1 MAAGRQDPKQDP
13 LRGWRV
19 RFLIRAAGLNLL
31 WEQIWPRLLPPL
43 AICGLFVAVALLD
56 LLPMLPFWL
65 HIVALA
71 LFAGI
76 FGYSLRGLMIG
87 GYGVHENDARRRV
100 ETDSGIA
107 HRPLAA
113 LDDTPIAFDGAD
125 RADGAETLWRLHL
138 ARMTALLARL
148 RVGLPSP
155 GMARRDPHALRAAL
169 VLILVIAGA
178 AGAGDALARLER
190 ALVPQP
196 GAVALAETNVD
207 LWITPPAYTGLAPI
221 FLESAKRKPTEKKVA
236 AVKDGDT
243 LPAEPIAPAPAVR
256 VPVGSTFL
264 AQMSHGDSVAV
275 LQIGKRQA
283 AFQALDAA
291 VPEAGA
297 RVEGTFEAADAGVDG
312 LSVSIGG
319 RLAVSWPV
327 RIEADKPPEV
337 EFTQPPKNQG
347 RGLLRVEFEARDD
360 FGLAKVGMTI
370 RNPEGWPVPG
380 GDDKVS
386 IGLPAPGLGT
396 PLVKGTTSQDLT
408 AHPWAGTAVQIS
420 LQADDAAGQHGKSDP
435 VAIILPARTFNHPVA
450 RAIIAARK
458 KLNRPTRQAAL
469 DAVAD
474 IENIAERPGHFF
486 DDTVI
491 FLTLVVARSRL
502 LHDNTAESVGA
513 VQKLLWDTALRIED
527 GEFAIADRDLQAAQ
541 KRLMEAMRNKADSKE
556 LNKLLDQL
564 QKAMNEYMQA
574 LAEHLQREGLEN
586 MPQVPSTQM
595 MESGDLQRMMDR
607 IREMMRTGS
616 IDAAKEMLAQLNRM
630 LEAMRRGAR
639 MARQPRGMNKGRK
652 MLKGLRDLSKRQQ
665 ELLDRNFREMQ
676 RRLGRQGQQGKQ
688 GQQGQQGDPKAGRM
702 AGDQEALRRA
712 LGKLMLQMDEML
724 GGIPPSMGKADRAM
738 KGAGKSLGRGDRAG
752 AVPQQTEALEQL
764 RQATE
769 GLAEQMARRMQGQMG
784 MSLGRRGQQQ
794 QRGRDPFGRRQGDGT
809 NGEIDDGAVKIPS
822 RMELRRSREILDEL
836 RRRSGDHGR
845 PKLELDYLDRLLRQF

>member
-1 MAAGRQDPKQDP
+1 MAAGREQGVRDP
-13 LRGWRV
+13 LRSWRV
-19 RFLIRAAGLNLL
+19 RVLIRAAQLNLL
-31 WEQIWPRLLPPL
+31 WERLWPRLLPPL
-43 AICGLFVAVALLD
+43 AICGMFLAVALLD
-56 LLPMLPFWL
+56 FLPMLPFWL
-65 HIVALA
+65 HIIALA

-76 FGYSLRGLMIG
+76 FGYSLRGLAG
-87 GYGVHENDARRRV
+87 GDYRVHEQAARRRV
-100 ETDSGIA
+100 ETDSGVA

-113 LDDTPIAFDGAD
+113 LDDQPVAPGDDPEA
-125 RADGAETLWRLHL
+125 ATLWRLHL
-138 ARMTALLARL
+138 ARMAALLQRL
-148 RVGLPSP
+148 RFGLPSP
-155 GMARRDPHALRAAL
+155 GMAARDPLALRAAL
-169 VLILVIAGA
+169 ILILVIAGA
-178 AGAGDALARLER
+178 AGAGDARARLER

-196 GAVALAETNVD
+196 AALTQVQTSLD
-207 LWITPPAYTGLAPI
+207 LWITPPAYTGMAPI
-221 FLESAKRKPTEKKVA
+221 FLESAQAKKVA
-236 AVKDGDT
+236 DATTTTATDT
-243 LPAEPIAPAPAVR
+243 KPEKKLIR

-264 AQMSHGDSVAV
+264 AQMSRGDANAA
-275 LQIGKRQA
+275 LQIGARQT

-297 RVEGTFEAADAGVDG
+297 RVEGTFGDADAGVDG
-312 LSVSIGG
+312 LSVTVDG
-319 RLAVSWPV
+319 RVAVSWPV
-327 RIEADKPPEV
+327 RIEADRAPEV

-380 GDDKVS
+380 GDKDVV

-396 PLVKGTTSQDLT
+396 PLVKGASSQDMT
-408 AHPWAGTAVQIS
+408 AHPWAGTGVQLYLHAV
-420 LQADDAAGQHGKSDP
+420 DAADQRGESDP
-435 VAIILPARTFNHPVA
+435 VAVILPERIFNHPVA

-458 KLNRPTRQAAL
+458 KLNRPARQAAL
-469 DAVAD
+469 DAIAD
-474 IENIAERPGHFF
+474 IERIAERPAHFF
-486 DDTVI
+486 DDTAV
-491 FLTLVVARSRL
+491 FLTLVVSRSRL
-502 LHDNTAESVGA
+502 LHDASVEA
-513 VQKLLWDTALRIED
+513 VASVQKLLWDTALRIED
-527 GEFAIADRDLQAAQ
+527 GEFAIADRSLRKAQ
-541 KRLMEAMRNKADSKE
+541 KRLMDAMRNKADQKE

-574 LAEHLQREGLEN
+574 LAEHLQREGLQD

-616 IDAAKEMLAQLNRM
+616 VEAAKQMLSQLNQM

-639 MARQPRGMNKGRK
+639 MARQPRGANKGRK
-652 MLKGLRDLSKRQQ
+652 MLQGLRDLTKRQQ
-665 ELLDRNFREMQ
+665 ELLDKTFRQMQ
-676 RRLGRQGQQGKQ
+676 RRQGQQRPGQQGQQGQGKQ
-688 GQQGQQGDPKAGRM
+688 GQQGDPQAGQM

-738 KGAGKSLGRGDRAG
+738 KGARGALGKGDRAG
-752 AVPQQTEALEQL
+752 AIPQQTEALQQL

-784 MSLGRRGQQQ
+784 LSMGRQGQQRP
-794 QRGRDPFGRRQGDGT
+794 RGRDPFGRRQGEGA
-809 NGEIDDGAVKIPS
+809 NGEFDDGAVKIPN
-822 RMELRRSREILDEL
+822 RMELRRSRQILDEL

-845 PKLELDYLDRLLRQF
+845 PVLELDYLDRLLQQF